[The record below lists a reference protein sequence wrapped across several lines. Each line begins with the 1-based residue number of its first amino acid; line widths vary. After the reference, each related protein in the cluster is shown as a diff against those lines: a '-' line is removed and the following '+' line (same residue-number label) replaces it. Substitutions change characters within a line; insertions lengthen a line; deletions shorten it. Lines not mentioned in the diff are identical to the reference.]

1 LAELDSVSENRSFK
15 KQRGRTE
22 ADFNQTT
29 GSCIMPIKRLR
40 EYLDS
45 HSVRYFVVS
54 HSPAYTAQEI
64 AAAAHVPG
72 RELAKTVMVKIRG
85 RIVMVVLPA
94 SRQIDFVLLQKLAGI
109 EDIVLADEEE
119 FSDLFPECEPGA
131 MPPFGNLYGMEVYV
145 SEELEEDDEIA
156 FNAGAHTELLRLPYR
171 DFRRLVSPV
180 VGRLAMKEKGTP

>member
-1 LAELDSVSENRSFK
+1 
-15 KQRGRTE
+15 
-22 ADFNQTT
+22 
-29 GSCIMPIKRLR
+29 MPIKRLR

-180 VGRLAMKEKGTP
+180 VGRLAM